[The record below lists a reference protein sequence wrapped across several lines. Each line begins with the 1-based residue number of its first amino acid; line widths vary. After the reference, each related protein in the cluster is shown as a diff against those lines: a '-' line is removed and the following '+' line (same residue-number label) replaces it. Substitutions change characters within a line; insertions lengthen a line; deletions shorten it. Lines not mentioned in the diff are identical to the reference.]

1 MLLAAGRGERMEPL
15 SSLVAKPALEVLGSP
30 LLASSLENL
39 RRAGCAEIVVNLHR
53 HPEQVEAAARN
64 ASGGKVRFSR
74 EPALL
79 GGAGGVAAARPLLG
93 EGPVLVGNADIWGTL
108 DLTAVVSARDEG
120 VATLGVLPHPDPARW
135 SSVVLDSGGRVREF
149 LRPGAH
155 GDGERFLFTGFQLLG
170 REVVAA
176 LPSPPCEMSTVWNT
190 LRQVGRLLGAVVEG
204 EWREAGT
211 PFAYR
216 ELVVGSLAGTAWV
229 HPDAIVEDGSSVVRS
244 AVGAGCRVAAGAEIT
259 GCVVT
264 AGARVDA
271 GSNLRDCVIAGPV
284 CLSHETIIGTLVV
297 PGRRVPLR

>member
-1 MLLAAGRGERMEPL
+1 
-15 SSLVAKPALEVLGSP
+15 
-30 LLASSLENL
+30 
-39 RRAGCAEIVVNLHR
+39 
-53 HPEQVEAAARN
+53 
-64 ASGGKVRFSR
+64 
-74 EPALL
+74 
-79 GGAGGVAAARPLLG
+79 
-93 EGPVLVGNADIWGTL
+93 
-108 DLTAVVSARDEG
+108 VVSARDEG

-149 LRPGAH
+149 LPPGAH
-155 GDGERFLFTGFQLLG
+155 SDGERFLFTGFQLLG

-176 LPSPPCEMSTVWNT
+176 LPSPPCEMAAVWNT

-229 HPDAIVEDGSSVVRS
+229 HPDAIVEDGSSLVRS
-244 AVGAGCRVAAGAEIT
+244 AVGAGCRVAADAEIT

-284 CLSHETIIGTLVV
+284 CLSHETIAGTLVV